1 MAMKQKNL
9 PEVVPELFEHE
20 QFGNFRYIKRGE
32 EIWFVAIDVCRA
44 LDLENVTKAL
54 YTLDDDELTLLK
66 VRSGGQM
73 REMNF
78 VNEFGLYNLILSSRK
93 PEAKKFKRWVTHEVL
108 PSIRKYGFYGL
119 LNGEQARQLPI
130 WQYLSYLG
138 KLTTEQYMAYL
149 RQLTTEQYL
158 EHYARLEERIP
169 YMTEE
174 EKLNLPDDPDIIVM
188 RFQNEKKWR
197 VKIYV

>member
-1 MAMKQKNL
+1 MAMKKKNL
-9 PEVVPELFEHE
+9 PQVVPELFEHE
-20 QFGNFRYIKRGE
+20 QFGQFRYIKRDE

-44 LDLENVTKAL
+44 LAL
-54 YTLDDDELTLLK
+54 QNPTMAVKQLDEDERAKFNLGHPFYET
-66 VRSGGQM
+66 
-73 REMNF
+73 NF

-130 WQYLSYLG
+130 GQYLSYLG